1 MRILVISN
9 LYPPAVEGGYEL
21 ECETVVQHLRARHSV
36 MVLTSTRGS
45 ESDPDPGVVRRLPSP
60 GPAHARSLLAPL
72 DAIRA
77 AVITR
82 RALASFLP
90 DLVYVWNGAG
100 IPQAAIRVA
109 ETSGVPVAYR
119 VCEHWFGDLYRSDRF
134 MRHLL
139 PGDSGLRA
147 IWAAAM
153 RLVNRLPVLRLDPV
167 RRVAAAVCWNSE
179 ALRRLSPAPPS
190 VDVALDRIVHPAT
203 RQGEAFVGIP
213 RRPAEVPTIVYIG
226 RIEAY
231 KGVGVAYRALAAL
244 RDRHGVAARLVVAG
258 SGDAR
263 YQEELR
269 ELARELSIDGAVEE
283 RGKLDTEALAKVLAE
298 AHAVVVPSVWE
309 EPAGLVC
316 VEAALARVPV
326 VASRIGG
333 IPELLRD
340 EDEALL
346 FTPADADACA
356 AELARTLG
364 EPDATA
370 RRVDQAFTAA
380 QRFRLPA
387 YLDGMDAF
395 LADAVVALR

>member
-1 MRILVISN
+1 M
-9 LYPPAVEGGYEL
+9 
-21 ECETVVQHLRARHSV
+21 
-36 MVLTSTRGS
+36 
-45 ESDPDPGVVRRLPSP
+45 
-60 GPAHARSLLAPL
+60 
-72 DAIRA
+72 
-77 AVITR
+77 
-82 RALASFLP
+82 
-90 DLVYVWNGAG
+90 
-100 IPQAAIRVA
+100 
-109 ETSGVPVAYR
+109 
-119 VCEHWFGDLYRSDRF
+119 
-134 MRHLL
+134 
-139 PGDSGLRA
+139 
-147 IWAAAM
+147 
-153 RLVNRLPVLRLDPV
+153 
-167 RRVAAAVCWNSE
+167 
-179 ALRRLSPAPPS
+179 
-190 VDVALDRIVHPAT
+190 
-203 RQGEAFVGIP
+203 
-213 RRPAEVPTIVYIG
+213 
-226 RIEAY
+226 
-231 KGVGVAYRALAAL
+231 AYRALAAL

-263 YQEELR
+263 YQAELR

-356 AELARTLG
+356 AALARTLG
-364 EPDATA
+364 EPEATA
-370 RRVDQAFTAA
+370 RRVDKAFAAA

-387 YLDGMDAF
+387 YLEGMDAF